1 MDTDVLESRI
11 NHIERKLDTLEATIG
26 RLESLLTKFEGA
38 GTLVKLLFF
47 VVTPVLGLFAW
58 AKEHIKF

>member
-1 MDTDVLESRI
+1 MDMDVLESRI
-11 NHIERKLDTLEATIG
+11 NHIERKLDNLEATIG

-47 VVTPVLGLFAW
+47 VVTPLLGFIAW
-58 AKEHIKF
+58 AKEHIKL